1 MERGLRAWLRIL
13 AVATKGNQ
21 SARDQSGGGVY
32 DEREIVDTG
41 FLELVR
47 LEIKAAA
54 EPLVLNSVS
63 VVDKTDQDANAGW
76 RCMVHYRARFRRG
89 LVH

>member
-1 MERGLRAWLRIL
+1 M
-13 AVATKGNQ
+13 
-21 SARDQSGGGVY
+21 
-32 DEREIVDTG
+32 G

-54 EPLVLNSVS
+54 DPLVLNSVS